1 MLRRSS
7 GLTAGGEVI
16 VFGGLRAGFGCDA
29 YVVAGD
35 GFAPHIS
42 LQAGIRAIGAASG
55 ATATGGEAIVLGGLR
70 AGFGCDAYVVIRDGF
85 APHIPLQAS
94 IGWWGCV
101 TAAGTGK
108 SDRGAPVWP
117 GKVLVDDQRR
127 LSRSRSGWLEGDL

>member
-1 MLRRSS
+1 MSS
-7 GLTAGGEVI
+7 AVCVRVSGVTHTWSLGTAS
-16 VFGGLRAGFGCDA
+16 RHTYPCK
-29 YVVAGD
+29 
-35 GFAPHIS
+35 
-42 LQAGIRAIGAASG
+42 AGIRAIGAASG
-55 ATATGGEAIVLGGLR
+55 AAAAGGEAVVLGGLR

-101 TAAGTGK
+101 TAAGTGE

-117 GKVLVDDQRR
+117 GKVLVNDQRR